1 MDFSLTPEQE
11 LLQSELDKSLERLG
25 PLARVRS
32 QMDRPTEFPDDVW
45 EGLRDLGI
53 PGAVVPEEF
62 GGLGLGVLD
71 AALIAEKL
79 GKHVVPAPFL
89 GTTVLA
95 PLAIAAGGSP
105 QQKSSLLPQIA
116 AGALRIGVGIS
127 ERTAGR
133 RADAGV
139 HRREGRLH
147 GRAIFVVDAVGAH
160 VFLIADGENGLH
172 LVQADAPGLDIVTL
186 DSVDRTRT
194 TAMLSFDGVE
204 GEALAAPAD
213 ALPRMADAGRLVLA
227 ADMLGAAWKMLDQA
241 VEYAKIRHQFGRPI
255 GSFQAVKH
263 MCAEMAAEL
272 EPGRALIWYAGYAVD
287 KNLPDATLCCL
298 HAKSYLADA
307 ARFVARTATEVH
319 GGMGITDEL
328 GLHLWLKRIAWDYQA
343 LGSPERLREE
353 AAAVQG
359 VGPGRRVTRAETGM
373 RTVIDP

>member
-1 MDFSLTPEQE
+1 MDFSLTAEQE
-11 LLQSELDKSLERLG
+11 LLQSELDRSLERLS
-25 PLARVRS
+25 PLARVRAQS
-32 QMDRPTEFPDDVW
+32 ERLTEFPEDVW
-45 EGLRDLGI
+45 KGLCNLGV
-53 PGAVVPEEF
+53 PGAVVPEQF

-79 GKHVVPAPFL
+79 GKHVVPAPFV

-95 PLAIAAGGSP
+95 PIAIGAGGSA
-105 QQKSSLLPQIA
+105 QQKASLLPKIA

-147 GRAIFVVDAVGAH
+147 GRAIFVIDPVGAQL
-160 VFLIADGENGLH
+160 FLIADRDDGLY
-172 LVQADAPGLDIVTL
+172 LVQPDASGLDIVTL

-194 TAMLSFDGVE
+194 SAMLSFDGVE
-204 GEALAAPAD
+204 AEALAVPRD
-213 ALPRMADAGRLVLA
+213 ALRRMADAGRLALA

-241 VEYAKIRHQFGRPI
+241 VDYAKIRHQFDRPI

-298 HAKSYLADA
+298 QAKSYVADA
-307 ARFVARTATEVH
+307 ARFVARTAIEVH

-328 GLHLWLKRIAWDYQA
+328 GLHFWLKRIAWSYQA

-353 AAAVQG
+353 AATVQG
-359 VGPGRRVTRAETGM
+359 LARGPSDDALSRDAI
-373 RTVIDP
+373 VIVP